1 MQKRGVKNS
10 LLFYSHNNKTPL
22 VFFALCHSSIDRM
35 KQIKFTDLPKVL
47 PVFQLTGAL
56 LLPGGNLPLNI
67 FEPRYL
73 NMVDD
78 ALRSN
83 RMIAMM
89 QARDSGQG
97 TLYETG
103 CIGRITS
110 YEETE
115 DGRYLINLHGI
126 CRYKIGAEV
135 PTTRGYRSFGY
146 DASDYQHDFDHSEII
161 FKDKDNFLE
170 NLNIYFE
177 KQGMACDDWSV
188 METINDR
195 RLITLL
201 SMICPFAPREK
212 QALLEANDPN
222 HRAEILCQFL
232 DMECCGDFDC
242 GDKNH

>member
-1 MQKRGVKNS
+1 MC
-10 LLFYSHNNKTPL
+10 YIY
-22 VFFALCHSSIDRM
+22 IDKM
-35 KQIKFTDLPKVL
+35 KQIKFTDLPQVI

-83 RMIAMM
+83 RLIAMI
-89 QARDSGQG
+89 QAKDIDAGHV
-97 TLYETG
+97 YDIG

-126 CRYKIGAEV
+126 CRYKIGAEI
-135 PTTRGYRSFGY
+135 PTTRGYRSFNY
-146 DASDYQHDFDHSEII
+146 DASDYQHDFDKKEVSLKNKTV
-161 FKDKDNFLE
+161 FLKD
-170 NLNIYFE
+170 LNTYFE

-188 METINDR
+188 METIDDR
-195 RLITLL
+195 RLITIL
-201 SMICPFAPREK
+201 SMICPFEPREK
-212 QALLEANDPN
+212 QALLEASDPN
-222 HRAEILCQFL
+222 QRAEVLCQFL
-232 DMECCGDFDC
+232 DMESCGAFDC
-242 GDKNH
+242 GNKNH